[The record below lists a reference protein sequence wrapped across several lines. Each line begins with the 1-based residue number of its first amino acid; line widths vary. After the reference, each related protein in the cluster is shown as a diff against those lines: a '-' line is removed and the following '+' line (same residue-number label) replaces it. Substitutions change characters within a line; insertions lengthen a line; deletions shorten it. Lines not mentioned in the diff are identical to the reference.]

1 MGRLNRG
8 TPDKDLI
15 ANLGRNA
22 VEEIIAQELVDRAKR
37 RKEEE
42 IRERKKEER
51 RLREEREE
59 EERRIE
65 EERMEEERARRA
77 AEDAQRRKEKE
88 ELAERRREQRRQAKL
103 RQEQQARLAQQQ
115 HLRYLAANPH
125 LAHQYHR
132 TARASN
138 KHTFIRSR
146 IHASAATRRR
156 WAPDPR
162 RDPTRVLVA
171 SAVALDI
178 VPRVAGWAPRS
189 ISSSCPIG

>member
-77 AEDAQRRKEKE
+77 AEDAQ
-88 ELAERRREQRRQAKL
+88 
-103 RQEQQARLAQQQ
+103 
-115 HLRYLAANPH
+115 
-125 LAHQYHR
+125 
-132 TARASN
+132 
-138 KHTFIRSR
+138 
-146 IHASAATRRR
+146 
-156 WAPDPR
+156 
-162 RDPTRVLVA
+162 
-171 SAVALDI
+171 
-178 VPRVAGWAPRS
+178 
-189 ISSSCPIG
+189 